1 MKRLPVWYF
10 VIVGLLALALV
21 GWSIL
26 MRVRDPASIELKER
40 EIPINPNKFG
50 DEESFEYSY

>member
-10 VIVGLLALALV
+10 IIVGLLALALV
-21 GWSIL
+21 VWSLL
-26 MRVRDPASIELKER
+26 MKARDPASIELKER

-50 DEESFEYSY
+50 DEESFEYRY